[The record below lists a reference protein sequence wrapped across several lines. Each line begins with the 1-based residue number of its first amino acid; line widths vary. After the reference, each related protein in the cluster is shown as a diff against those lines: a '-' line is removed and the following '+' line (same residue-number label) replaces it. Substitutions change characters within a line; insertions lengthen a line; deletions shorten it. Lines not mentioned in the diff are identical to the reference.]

1 MYIYGSGKN
10 YAETNSHNLEL
21 VPVGRGFTEIPQCI
35 SNEQNCNRLPEKLLA
50 SRKKPPKAFFFK
62 KDKIS
67 HANLIEKSEQ
77 NLAHIARLTV
87 EHRC

>member
-1 MYIYGSGKN
+1 MNIKCSGKN

-50 SRKKPPKAFFFK
+50 KRNHPRCFFL
-62 KDKIS
+62 KIW
-67 HANLIEKSEQ
+67 
-77 NLAHIARLTV
+77 
-87 EHRC
+87 